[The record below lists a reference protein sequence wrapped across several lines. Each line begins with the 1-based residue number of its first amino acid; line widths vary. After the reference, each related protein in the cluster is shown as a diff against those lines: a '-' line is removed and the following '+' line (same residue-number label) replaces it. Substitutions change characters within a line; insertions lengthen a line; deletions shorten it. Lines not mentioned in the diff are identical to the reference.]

1 MTSRTIILLILLA
14 PLFPAGSVLHAQPDP
29 GGEMFLK
36 SERRTFSVD
45 VLSYPGD
52 SAGLTRLDVYFEIPY
67 HSLQFVN
74 QGGFFR
80 AAYELI
86 VEISD
91 TADRLITEKV
101 WSGKVEVDSIQ
112 EVRSKRPGEIVQK
125 SIHLEPGRY
134 RFNIRLRDIE
144 TDRSNASRL
153 RITVPDYRSG
163 SWKVSDAMLLKGVED
178 QGGRKVITP
187 NIGASISD
195 VSDSF
200 FVFLKLYN
208 GLGVDSALLLLEV
221 SDHGA
226 TPVLAETLRVGVRS
240 GENSLIPSLRSRAL
254 GVGEFTLRIRLLP
267 VRGAAGGL
275 PTGGTVEV
283 AETERTFSVR
293 WIGAPMEVTDIDAAI
308 DQMQY
313 IVEKELLEEMKALP
327 AEQKRERWSGYWARR
342 DPSPGTDRNEL
353 MEEYY
358 SRVAY
363 AMRQFGHYTLGWKTD
378 MGMVYI
384 IFGPPSNVERHPFEI
399 DSKPYE
405 VWTYYELNRQFV
417 FVDATGF
424 GDYRLQ
430 TPIWDVY
437 QTRPR

>member
-1 MTSRTIILLILLA
+1 MSRRAIAFLILLA
-14 PLFPAGSVLHAQPDP
+14 AAAPCLRSQPEP
-29 GGEMFLK
+29 GEEFFLK
-36 SERRTFSVD
+36 SERRTFSAD
-45 VLSYPGD
+45 VLTYPGD
-52 SAGLTRLDVYFEIPY
+52 SAGVSRVDIYFEVPY

-80 AAYELI
+80 ASYELI
-86 VEISD
+86 VAIND

-112 EVRSKRPGEIVQK
+112 EVRMRRPGEIVQK
-125 SIHLEPGRY
+125 SVNLPPGRY
-134 RFNIRLRDIE
+134 LFNIRVRDLE
-144 TDRSNASRL
+144 TDRASASRL
-153 RITVPDYRSG
+153 RITVADYAIG
-163 SWKVSDAMLLKGVED
+163 KWKVSDAMLLKGLET
-178 QGGRKVITP
+178 QGERMVITP
-187 NIGASISD
+187 NISASISD

-208 GLGVDSALLLLEV
+208 DLGVDSGLVIVEV
-221 SDHGA
+221 SDRGSV
-226 TPVLAETLRVGVRS
+226 PVRTDTLPVRLRA
-240 GENSLIPSLRSRAL
+240 GENSLLPSVRCRDL
-254 GVGEFTLRIRLLP
+254 GVGEFTLRVRVLP
-267 VRGAAGGL
+267 VQ
-275 PTGGTVEV
+275 GGTPDGAQTPEL

-293 WIGAPMEVTDIDAAI
+293 WIGAPIEVTDIDAAI

-313 IVEKELLEEMKALP
+313 IMEKELLEEMKALSP
-327 AEQKRERWSGYWARR
+327 EVKRDRWIAYWKRK

-363 AMRQFGHYTLGWKTD
+363 ANKHFGHYTLGWKTD

-384 IFGPPSNVERHPFEI
+384 IFGAPSNVERHPFEI

>member
-1 MTSRTIILLILLA
+1 MISRIIAPLLLLA
-14 PLFPAGSVLHAQPDP
+14 LAGPVLYAQPDP

-45 VLSYPGD
+45 VLTYPGD
-52 SAGLTRLDVYFEIPY
+52 SAGLTLVDIYFEIPY

-91 TADRLITEKV
+91 TTDRLITEKV

-112 EVRSKRPGEIVQK
+112 EVRSKRPGEIVHK
-125 SIHLEPGRY
+125 SIHLPPGRY
-134 RFNIRLRDIE
+134 RFNIRIRDIE

-153 RITVPDYRSG
+153 RITVPDYAPG
-163 SWKVSDAMLLKGVED
+163 QWKVSDVMILKGLED
-178 QGGRKVITP
+178 QGGKKVITP
-187 NIGASISD
+187 DIGASISD

-200 FVFLKLYN
+200 FVFLRLYN
-208 GLGVDSALLLLEV
+208 GLGVDSAILLLEV
-221 SDHGA
+221 ADHA
-226 TPVLAETLRVGVRS
+226 AVPVLAETLLVSVRA
-240 GENSLIPSLRSRAL
+240 GENSLLPSVRSRGL
-254 GVGEFTLRIRLLP
+254 GVGEFTLRVRLTP
-267 VRGAAGGL
+267 VRSAPEGMTEL
-275 PTGGTVEV
+275 

-293 WIGAPMEVTDIDAAI
+293 WIGAPMEVSDIDAAI

-313 IVEKELLEEMKALP
+313 VVDRDVLEEMKSLP
-327 AEQKRERWSGYWARR
+327 AEQKRERWIGYWSHR
-342 DPSPGTDRNEL
+342 DPSPGTERNEL

-384 IFGPPSNVERHPFEI
+384 IFGAPSNVERHPFEI

-430 TPIWDVY
+430 SPIWDVY